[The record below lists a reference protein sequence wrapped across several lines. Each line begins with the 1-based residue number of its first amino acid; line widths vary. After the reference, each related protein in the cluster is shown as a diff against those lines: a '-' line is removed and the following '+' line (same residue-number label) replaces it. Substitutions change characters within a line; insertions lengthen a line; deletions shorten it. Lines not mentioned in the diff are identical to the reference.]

1 MRIIAGEYGGASHFL
16 PEDLAFNV
24 VLYVAEQ

>member
-1 MRIIAGEYGGASHFL
+1 MRITAGEYEGASHFL

-24 VLYVAEQ
+24 LYVAER